1 MKYLCAALLIV
12 TAFCGIDGACAK
24 ETCTHTWGK
33 GNFKTFR
40 QVQEEL
46 RAVIG
51 EGKIIRLS
59 LCAGASDH
67 YFQVTILEPSG
78 KVVVINLAALA
89 VRPFGNPETKGH

>member
-1 MKYLCAALLIV
+1 MV
-12 TAFCGIDGACAK
+12 TAFCWADAACAK

-46 RAVIG
+46 QPIIG

-59 LCAGASDH
+59 LCASVNDH
-67 YFQVTILEPSG
+67 YFQVTILEPTG

-89 VRPFGNPETKGH
+89 VRSYGNPETKGH